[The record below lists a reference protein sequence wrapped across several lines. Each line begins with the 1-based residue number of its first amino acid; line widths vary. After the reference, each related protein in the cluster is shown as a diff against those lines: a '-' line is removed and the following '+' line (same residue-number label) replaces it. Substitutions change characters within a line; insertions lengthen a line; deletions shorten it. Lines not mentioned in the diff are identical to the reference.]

1 MNVEVEISGATT
13 HPHCPVAT
21 IHCVIDNDDEKND
34 DEDDDDGDCV
44 ESGGDAEY
52 GRKIGLDDADDVD
65 DDDDANDDDNDA
77 DDDEKPGSKSAW
89 QPRPPQHRSCQSQTC
104 SEPEF

>member
-21 IHCVIDNDDEKND
+21 IHCVIDNDDE
-34 DEDDDDGDCV
+34 DDDDGDCV

-52 GRKIGLDDADDVD
+52 GRKIGLDDVDDAD

>member
-52 GRKIGLDDADDVD
+52 GRKIGLDDVDDAD
-65 DDDDANDDDNDA
+65 DDDDANDLYIIGA
-77 DDDEKPGSKSAW
+77 VCLSVCLCVSKSHYFCI
-89 QPRPPQHRSCQSQTC
+89 QRI
-104 SEPEF
+104 